1 MNETLKKM
9 IAESIEDE
17 KSDIDKYHRMAE
29 MARTEGNEH
38 IAGVLEDISHEER
51 THHKLLQEME

>member
-29 MARTEGNEH
+29 MART
-38 IAGVLEDISHEER
+38 DF
-51 THHKLLQEME
+51 